1 MRRRGT
7 QHRGVAAILAIVVV
21 TLASARGAFS
31 QTSTPEALTVDNVL
45 AALPFSEADQQRIKS
60 GQLVSANLP
69 SSSNRELAVAMAF
82 TMNMPFATAVTKFRE
97 SIYRGDPKV
106 IAFGRIDTGTLDDF
120 KALTLGPQGA
130 AQARAFLNAAPG
142 YSLNLSAQEIAAL
155 AALKAQAPAA
165 AQVQTRVEQQLRQF
179 LQARYQAYRNGGLSA
194 IAGYDRGDGQT
205 LQPGTQLRDA
215 TNAATVLAR
224 FASPIQQMLLNYPH
238 DNPPDLDE
246 KFHWVVFDIDG
257 TPTLALSHRLWT
269 TTGAGAIMVDRLF
282 YVSSGFNTEQAVG
295 GFLPLQ
301 NGTIVFYTNRT
312 STDQV
317 DGFGGAAK
325 RAIGDHMMASD
336 LAQTFQR
343 LRAGSGS

>member
-1 MRRRGT
+1 MRWRGT
-7 QHRGVAAILAIVVV
+7 QPRCVAGMAVTAVV
-21 TLASARGAFS
+21 LASARMVVAQAPS
-31 QTSTPEALTVDNVL
+31 AEALSVDNVL
-45 AALPFSEADQQRIKS
+45 AALPFSDADRQQVKN
-60 GQLVSANLP
+60 GELVSTSLP

-82 TMNMPFATAVTKFRE
+82 TMNMPFAAAVTKFRE

-120 KALTLGPQGA
+120 KTLTLGAQGA
-130 AQARAFLNAAPG
+130 AQAQAFLNAAPG
-142 YSLNLSAQEIAAL
+142 ESLNLSAQEIAAL
-155 AALKAQAPAA
+155 AALKAQAPPA
-165 AQVQTRVEQQLRQF
+165 AQVQAQVEQQLRQF
-179 LQARYQAYRNGGLSA
+179 LQVRQQAYRSGGLSA
-194 IAGYDRGDGQT
+194 IAAYDRGNGHI
-205 LQPGTQLRDA
+205 LQPGTQLRHA

-224 FASPIQQMLLNYPH
+224 FAGPIQQMLLNYPQ
-238 DNPPDLDE
+238 DQPPGLDD

-257 TPTLALSHRLWT
+257 TPTLALSQRLWT
-269 TTGAGAIMVDRLF
+269 TAGAGAIMVDRLF

-317 DGFGGAAK
+317 DGFAAAAR

-336 LAQTFQR
+336 LAQTF
-343 LRAGSGS
+343 